1 MPSLESNDVMQQQSI
16 LNLSGNVMAGNAPDN
31 FSRAPGTLSK
41 STASTATSNTNIG
54 VGGIIQPD
62 G

>member
-1 MPSLESNDVMQQQSI
+1 MNQQNLMN
-16 LNLSGNVMAGNAPDN
+16 LNTNLISGAGTDN

-41 STASTATSNTNIG
+41 STPSTATSNTNIG
-54 VGGIIQPD
+54 VGGIMQPD